1 MESKGY
7 LKGVSK
13 DWITGNFLLTFEV
26 DHDVSSQLPSMA
38 GKTLRMTVKQW
49 REKRS
54 LDANAYY
61 WVLLSR
67 LSESLGISKP
77 RAHNII
83 LRKYGQPETFDGSGA
98 YIRIPDTEKA
108 EETALEASTYHI
120 RPTSQV
126 VAGTDGVDYR
136 TYIMLKGSS
145 AYDTQEMSVL
155 IEGLVSE
162 CKELGIETLPPDEIK
177 RMLMTY
183 EANRRKD
190 G

>member
-1 MESKGY
+1 M
-7 LKGVSK
+7 
-13 DWITGNFLLTFEV
+13 
-26 DHDVSSQLPSMA
+26 
-38 GKTLRMTVKQW
+38 
-49 REKRS
+49 
-54 LDANAYY
+54 
-61 WVLLSR
+61 
-67 LSESLGISKP
+67 
-77 RAHNII
+77 
-83 LRKYGQPETFDGSGA
+83 
-98 YIRIPDTEKA
+98 
-108 EETALEASTYHI
+108 
-120 RPTSQV
+120 
-126 VAGTDGVDYR
+126 DYR